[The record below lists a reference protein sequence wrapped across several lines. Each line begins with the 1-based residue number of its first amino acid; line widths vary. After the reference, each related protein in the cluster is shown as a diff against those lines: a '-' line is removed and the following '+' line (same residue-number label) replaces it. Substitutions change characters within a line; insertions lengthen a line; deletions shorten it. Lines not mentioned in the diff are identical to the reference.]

1 MPLCTTERR
10 EWRPWRRPVFQTSS
24 STLYISWT
32 GRVNRHPQS
41 ITCYYP
47 SGPHFC
53 LNKSSV
59 VYALHVCCAL
69 GASGAGAAAYNTG
82 DVKCQDA
89 RSCHFHPCT
98 FWKFSKE
105 YKSSLEGHWICSQSH
120 FPLKHES
127 WISVALQI
135 PVTQGHH
142 LMADGQNSRSW
153 FHLVCEIVFFTIN
166 DPSWRSYELFL
177 EAHPAGVGVS
187 PLM

>member
-1 MPLCTTERR
+1 MPLCRTERR

-32 GRVNRHPQS
+32 GPVNRHPQS

-82 DVKCQDA
+82 HVKCHKMQEA
-89 RSCHFHPCT
+89 AIFIRALSENFPKSIRAH
-98 FWKFSKE
+98 WKGTGIAE
-105 YKSSLEGHWICSQSH
+105 LLSH

-127 WISVALQI
+127 
-135 PVTQGHH
+135 
-142 LMADGQNSRSW
+142 
-153 FHLVCEIVFFTIN
+153 
-166 DPSWRSYELFL
+166 
-177 EAHPAGVGVS
+177 
-187 PLM
+187 